1 MPNPELRNLRRAR
14 SRCHFRLKQA
24 EALAE
29 GYRAKLV
36 DLETRIQAIAPE
48 LDLPPRFRNPN
59 PVFARGELTKMALDM
74 LREAGGPVSI
84 RDMVRGALAAK
95 GVRFPDRRM
104 MRHTRTELRAAL
116 NRFGERGL
124 VVTVGTGKG
133 TRRVLASG

>member
-1 MPNPELRNLRRAR
+1 MPNPELTNLRRAR

-24 EALAE
+24 EDVALS
-29 GYRAKLV
+29 YRCKL
-36 DLETRIQAIAPE
+36 DSIEERIRTIAPE

-59 PVFARGELTKMALDM
+59 PVFARGELTRMALAM
-74 LREAGGPVSI
+74 LRETDGPLAI
-84 RDMVRGALAAK
+84 RDMARSALAAK

-104 MRHTRTELRAAL
+104 MRHTRTKLRAAL
-116 NRFGERGL
+116 NRFAERGL